1 VNWKFWK
8 RDEPL
13 FEFVID
19 SKEIP
24 TSTLFRWFCYDSG
37 VDIPNKFAEAVGFHP
52 ISSEGEEMELKES
65 TARLR
70 RVEPYK
76 EFIDLI
82 STIAGEI
89 MSKTTQDALVD
100 EKMFDEEEQFFISEM
115 YAKMAQVALVPA
127 FSAALELGLVV
138 NPGTYIGTEYLD
150 EF

>member
-1 VNWKFWK
+1 MNWKFWK

-37 VDIPNKFAEAVGFHP
+37 VEVPNKIAEAVGFNP

-65 TARLR
+65 IIRLR

-76 EFIDLI
+76 DFIDMM
-82 STIAGEI
+82 STIAGEVMTKSMKEIMNNDEMLSEEDQEI
-89 MSKTTQDALVD
+89 MSDVYTKLATL
-100 EKMFDEEEQFFISEM
+100 
-115 YAKMAQVALVPA
+115 ALVPA
-127 FSAALELGLVV
+127 FSAALELGLVT
-138 NPGTYIGTEYLD
+138 NPGMYVDSGYSSD
-150 EF
+150 F